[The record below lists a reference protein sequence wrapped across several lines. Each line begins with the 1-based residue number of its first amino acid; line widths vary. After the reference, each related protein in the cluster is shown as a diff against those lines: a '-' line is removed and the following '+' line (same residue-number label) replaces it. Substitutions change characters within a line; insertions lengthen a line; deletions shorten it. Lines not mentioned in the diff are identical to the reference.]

1 MKQLKFVVL
10 GVAAM
15 AALWSC
21 ASNSAKLSGTLEGVN
36 NGSVVVK
43 LLDVNKMTVLDTLA
57 VKNGSYSCSVPVK
70 AGDPEFVYVYYGPTK
85 VASLILQKG
94 ENAKVTSDTLGNRQS
109 LPLQRLF
116 TVQRLPILILLH
128 RRPSSLAASLVRTT

>member
-15 AALWSC
+15 ATLWSC

-57 VKNGSYSCSVPVK
+57 VKNGNYSCSVPVK

-94 ENAKVTSDTLGNRQS
+94 ENAKVTSDTLGNY
-109 LPLQRLF
+109 
-116 TVQRLPILILLH
+116 TVTGSPESELL
-128 RRPSSLAASLVRTT
+128 SGSE